1 MTGLTR
7 RHLLQSG
14 AVATVGAAA
23 GPAQAKATVHST
35 SMTKPAGQLVPSVRE
50 RLLLDFGWKFH
61 LGHANDPSRDF
72 NFGINQH
79 TFAKAGQEIA
89 TAAKLDFD
97 DSGWSTVNLPHDWAV
112 ELPFAPSQNP
122 PAAGQDD
129 PRAAHG
135 FRPLGREYPDTSV
148 GWYRRTFDIP
158 AADLGRRLSL
168 EFDGV
173 FRDAL
178 VMFNGYIVASH
189 GDGYTPFRVDVS
201 DYVNY
206 GGKNLLTVRADATL
220 GEGWF
225 YEGAGI
231 YRHVWLVKTDSLHIP
246 QGGIWVRSNLD
257 HDLAALT
264 ISTELFNQS
273 DSVRKC
279 EVVSTVFDP
288 AGRTV
293 ATLKTQ
299 PLNLGTQESRTLVQ
313 RATVRGPALW
323 SLEIPQLYQLVTK
336 VIADGKILDDAVI
349 AFGIREIRFDAEQG
363 FFLNG
368 KPVKLNGTCNHQDHA
383 GVGVA
388 LPDSLHTWRI
398 AKLKEFGCNA
408 YRTSHNPPAPELLVA
423 CDRLGMLVID
433 ETRRMSS
440 DEESM
445 ADLAR
450 MIRRDRNHPCV
461 ILWSIGNEEWGQ
473 QGTERGARIAESMRR
488 LCKELDPTR
497 PITAAVDNADNW
509 GTGITPA
516 LDVLGCNYRTDK
528 IPAFHARYP
537 KKPAIGT
544 ETGSTVSTRG
554 VYVRD
559 PASGYCVA
567 YDTEFP
573 WWASTAEAWMSVV
586 MPRSFIGGGF
596 VWTGFDYR
604 GEPTPFNTW
613 PNVAS
618 QFGII
623 DTCGFPK
630 DNYFYYKAW
639 WGKDPVLHLFPHWN
653 WPGKEGQTINVWV
666 HSNLDRVE
674 LFVNGHSQGVRDVAP
689 YTHVEWNV
697 AYAPG
702 VIEARGY
709 KDGKQ
714 VLVATRETTG
724 APAQIVL
731 RTDRP
736 AINADG
742 EDVSVVSAE
751 IADAQGRLV
760 PTANNQVTFRVAGP
774 GALIGVGNGDPR
786 SHEPDK
792 ANSRLAFNGLCAAI
806 VQAAKTPGDI
816 TIEATSP
823 GLQAGL
829 LVVSTDLAQPRAFV
843 P

>member
-1 MTGLTR
+1 LIK
-7 RHLLQSG
+7 SG

-23 GPAQAKATVHST
+23 GPLRGTHRSA
-35 SMTKPAGQLVPSVRE
+35 PAHKLAAMVTPSVCE
-50 RLLLDFGWKFH
+50 RLLLDFGWRFH
-61 LGHANDPSRDF
+61 LGHASDQSKDF

-79 TFAKAGQEIA
+79 TFAKAGTGIA
-89 TAAKLDFD
+89 TAAELDFD
-97 DSGWSTVNLPHDWAV
+97 DSGWSAVNLPHDWAV

-135 FRPLGREYPDTSV
+135 FRPLGREYPETSV

-158 AADLGRRLSL
+158 ASDLGRRLSL

-189 GDGYTPFRVDVS
+189 GDGYTPFRVDIS
-201 DYVNY
+201 DFANY
-206 GGKNLLTVRADATL
+206 GGKNVVAVRVDATL

-231 YRHVWLVKTDSLHIP
+231 YRHVWLVKTDPLHIP
-246 QGGIWVRSNLD
+246 QWGTWVRSD
-257 HDLAALT
+257 VERGIAALT
-264 ISTELFNQS
+264 VSTELINES
-273 DSVRKC
+273 DLVRKC
-279 EVVSTVFDP
+279 EVVSTVLDP
-288 AGRTV
+288 RGRAV
-293 ATLKTQ
+293 ATLRTQ
-299 PLNLGTQESRTLVQ
+299 PLTIGTQETRTLVQ
-313 RATVRGPALW
+313 RTTVRGPALW
-323 SLEIPQLYQLVTK
+323 SLEKPQLYQLVTK
-336 VIADGKILDDAVI
+336 VLADGKVVDDAAV
-349 AFGIREIRFDAEQG
+349 AFGIRSIRFDFEKG

-388 LPDSLHTWRI
+388 VPDSLQTWRI

-408 YRTSHNPPAPELLVA
+408 YRSSHNPPAPELLDA
-423 CDRLGMLVID
+423 CDGLGMLVID

-450 MIRRDRNHPCV
+450 MIRRDRNHPSI
-461 ILWSIGNEEWGQ
+461 ILWSIGNEEQGQ
-473 QGTERGARIAESMRR
+473 QGTERGARIAQSMKRECR
-488 LCKELDPTR
+488 ELDPTR

-537 KKPAIGT
+537 KKPTIGT

-554 VYVRD
+554 IYVRD
-559 PASGYCVA
+559 AASGYCVA

-573 WWASTAEAWMSVV
+573 WWASTAEAWVNVV
-586 MPRSFIGGGF
+586 MPRLFIAGGF

-604 GEPTPFNTW
+604 GEPTPFNWW

-618 QFGII
+618 QFGIL
-623 DTCGFPK
+623 DSCGFPK
-630 DNYFYYKAW
+630 DNTFYYKAW
-639 WGKDPVLHLFPHWN
+639 WDKEPVLHLFPHWN

-674 LFVNGHSQGVRDVAP
+674 LFVNGQSQGVRNVVP
-689 YTHVEWNV
+689 YKHVEWNV
-697 AYAPG
+697 VYAPG

-709 KDGKQ
+709 KGGKQ
-714 VLVATRETTG
+714 VLAETRETTG

-742 EDVSVVSAE
+742 EDVAVVSVE
-751 IADAQGRLV
+751 IADAQGRVV
-760 PTANNQVTFRVAGP
+760 PTADNQVTFRVTGP
-774 GALIGVGNGDPR
+774 GELIGVGNGDPR
-786 SHEPDK
+786 SHETDK
-792 ANSRLAFNGLCAAI
+792 ADRRLAFNGLCAAI
-806 VQAAKTPGDI
+806 VQAAKTPGEI
-816 TIEATSP
+816 NIAATSP
-823 GLQAGL
+823 GLQSG
-829 LVVSTDLAQPRAFV
+829 LVVVRTAVAQPRAFV